1 MKTFQEFASEY
12 QLTEVKV
19 EIPTTKAK
27 EYKSELEKAG
37 HKVETADD
45 EGLVVNTKNVA
56 GLKKWLKT
64 KGFDQED
71 IKNLF

>member
-1 MKTFQEFASEY
+1 M
-12 QLTEVKV
+12 TEVKV

-27 EYKSELEKAG
+27 EYKKELEKAG
-37 HKVETADD
+37 HKVEVADD
-45 EGLVVNTKNVA
+45 EGLVVNTNKPD